1 MEQPIDGKISDKE
14 EVFQVSKTVYGP
26 VKSWRFGQSL
36 GIDPLFYTSTC
47 SFNCIYCQLG
57 HIQNIT
63 TEFKDYVST
72 AKVLEDYRVAVA
84 GQEVDWVMFSG
95 SGEPTLA
102 KNLGDISGGIKQLS
116 PPVPQAILTNGVHL
130 GLPEVQRNLRG
141 MDKVIIKLD
150 APSERVLRL
159 VNRPAAGVSWANI
172 MAAIHSFQQSYRG
185 ELEIQVMLMPINR
198 NAVDELC
205 QQLKKINPHRVQLNT
220 PQRAYPLGWHRENR
234 GNHCGIHD
242 HKTAALKTLESAE
255 MRAIEEVIVKQT
267 GLSVLSIYGD

>member
-1 MEQPIDGKISDKE
+1 MESKWSRQINRNINSKE

-72 AKVLEDYRVAVA
+72 AKVLEDYRAVVA

-116 PPVPQAILTNGVHL
+116 SSVPQAILTNGVHL

-150 APSERVLRL
+150 APSERLLRL
-159 VNRPAAGVSWANI
+159 VNRPAAGVSWENNYGCYSLISAKLPGR
-172 MAAIHSFQQSYRG
+172 ARG
-185 ELEIQVMLMPINR
+185 SGHAHAHQPP
-198 NAVDELC
+198 C
-205 QQLKKINPHRVQLNT
+205 
-220 PQRAYPLGWHRENR
+220 
-234 GNHCGIHD
+234 CG
-242 HKTAALKTLESAE
+242 
-255 MRAIEEVIVKQT
+255 
-267 GLSVLSIYGD
+267 